1 MGRSRI
7 SYFFRETA
15 MALRRNALVTFAAI
29 STVFISLF
37 LVGGSLLVGEQVRL
51 MTGEWAQKVEVS
63 VFLREDVSDEERDAL
78 EQKIQD
84 IPEVQTYYYETR
96 EQAYERF
103 REQFRDSRSLTEN
116 VDASAMPESFRI
128 KLTDPSKF
136 PVIRARLAGD
146 PAIDEVK
153 DEQAV
158 LKKLLAVTSVLR
170 TGVLAVAV
178 IMLLSAAGLIGNTV
192 RMAVFAR
199 RKEIAIMKLVG
210 ATNWFIRVPFL
221 IEGMVQ
227 GLLGGVFAVLAIFAM
242 KLLFIDPL
250 RGRIGFIP
258 SWVDTQEILFTVPV
272 LLGVGMVIAA
282 VASLLAMRR
291 FLEV

>member
-1 MGRSRI
+1 MGRRFG
-7 SYFFRETA
+7 YFFRETA

-37 LVGGSLLVGEQVRL
+37 LLGGSLLVERQVRL
-51 MTGEWAQKVEVS
+51 MTGEWASKVEVS
-63 VFLREDVSDEERDAL
+63 VFLREDASQAEIDAL
-78 EQKIQD
+78 GQKIHG
-84 IPEVQTYYYETR
+84 IPEVQEVYFETKQ
-96 EQAYERF
+96 EAWDNFQEL
-103 REQFRDSRSLTEN
+103 FRDSPALVDN
-116 VDASAMPESFRI
+116 VDPQALPESYRI

-136 PVIRARLAGD
+136 EVIRARLAGE
-146 PAIDEVK
+146 PAVSEVK

-170 TGVLAVAV
+170 TGVLAVAA

-221 IEGMVQ
+221 IEGMVE
-227 GLLGGVFAVLAIFAM
+227 GLLGGVIAVMAIFAM
-242 KLLFIDPL
+242 KFAFIDPL
-250 RGRIGFIP
+250 RGQVGFVHAWI
-258 SWVDTQEILFTVPV
+258 DTPEILFTVPI
-272 LLGVGMVIAA
+272 LIGAGVVMAA

>member
-1 MGRSRI
+1 VPRFG
-7 SYFFRETA
+7 YFFRETA

-37 LVGGSLLVGEQVRL
+37 LLGGALLVERQVRL
-51 MTGEWAQKVEVS
+51 MTGEWASKVEVS
-63 VFLREDVSDEERDAL
+63 VFLRDDASSEEVESLSRHIA
-78 EQKIQD
+78 E
-84 IPEVQTYYYETR
+84 IPEVQEVFFENR
-96 EQAYERF
+96 EEAYENF
-103 REQFRDSRSLTEN
+103 RELFRDNEALVEN
-116 VDASAMPESFRI
+116 VDPEAMPQSYRV
-128 KLTDPSKF
+128 KLVDPADF

-146 PAIDEVK
+146 PAIDQIR
-153 DEQAV
+153 DEQAI

-170 TGVLAVAV
+170 TGVIAVAG

-221 IEGMVQ
+221 IEGVVE
-227 GLLGGVFAVLAIFAM
+227 GLIGGVAAVLAIFAM
-242 KLLFIDPL
+242 KFLFIDPL
-250 RGRIGFIP
+250 RGKIAFVP
-258 SWVDTQEILFTVPV
+258 SWIDTGEILFTVPI
-272 LLGVGMVIAA
+272 LLGAGILIAA